1 MKNSTRGLTIGAL
14 FLAVIFVLIMA
25 LFFVD
30 YEDKTSQ
37 CESVGHDFKEGDN
50 CAVCGANIRNVSEI
64 TIDMSATYSDNVV
77 GYAVPN
83 ISENIYDVY
92 IKGNGAMI
100 DYINSESPFKEVS
113 VVSVY
118 IDSGVTTLGANVF
131 NGQSRLTTI
140 TFAEDSQLVSVGIGA
155 FGFCT
160 SLKNVT
166 LPNRVEVVELC
177 SFMECTSLE
186 SIVLPEGL
194 KNLSPHAFGRCTEL
208 KSITIPNS
216 VTKIDNTAFSAC
228 TGLEAVEFAEGSK
241 LETIGAFAFSFCLNL
256 ESVVIPNGVLEI
268 GSYAFDACDNLKSV
282 TIPGSVN
289 EFGYGVFRSCERLQE
304 VVLSEGM
311 KIIPVEAFSGCVGLK
326 TIVIPDSVTAIE
338 EYAFSGCKGL
348 ESVVFGEKSKLETI
362 GKSAFSSCKKL
373 ERIVIPDGTTT
384 IESYAFAYCDDLISV
399 VIPDS
404 VAYMQERVFSGSY
417 GTKIYCH
424 SQEHPTEWSA
434 NWRADIEFV
443 YWAERWEFDGDGN
456 PVVKG

>member
-14 FLAVIFVLIMA
+14 FLAVIFVLILA
-25 LFFVD
+25 LFFFD

-64 TIDMSATYSDNVV
+64 TIDMSATDSDNVV

-155 FGFCT
+155 FSFCT

-166 LPNRVEVVELC
+166 LPNRVEVVGLC

-241 LETIGAFAFSFCLNL
+241 LETIGASAFSFCLNL

-282 TIPGSVN
+282 TIPDSVN

-304 VVLSEGM
+304 VVLSKGM
-311 KIIPVEAFSGCVGLK
+311 KIIPAEAFSGCVGLK
-326 TIVIPDSVTAIE
+326 TIVIPPFT
-338 EYAFSGCKGL
+338 
-348 ESVVFGEKSKLETI
+348 
-362 GKSAFSSCKKL
+362 
-373 ERIVIPDGTTT
+373 
-384 IESYAFAYCDDLISV
+384 
-399 VIPDS
+399 
-404 VAYMQERVFSGSY
+404 
-417 GTKIYCH
+417 
-424 SQEHPTEWSA
+424 
-434 NWRADIEFV
+434 
-443 YWAERWEFDGDGN
+443 
-456 PVVKG
+456 